1 MVTVNLST
9 KDEKKIKVKFELAT
23 AFSNRKKTKPLSG
36 YLRSQIRL
44 IKAIAIRI
52 VQHQQDVQELK
63 TFDSMRSKELLNQ
76 EEALNQELLAKESIP
91 IPFEETVVQN
101 VITFMDHEF

>member
-1 MVTVNLST
+1 M
-9 KDEKKIKVKFELAT
+9 
-23 AFSNRKKTKPLSG
+23 
-36 YLRSQIRL
+36 
-44 IKAIAIRI
+44 
-52 VQHQQDVQELK
+52 QELK
-63 TFDSMRSKELLNQ
+63 TFDSIRSKELVNQ